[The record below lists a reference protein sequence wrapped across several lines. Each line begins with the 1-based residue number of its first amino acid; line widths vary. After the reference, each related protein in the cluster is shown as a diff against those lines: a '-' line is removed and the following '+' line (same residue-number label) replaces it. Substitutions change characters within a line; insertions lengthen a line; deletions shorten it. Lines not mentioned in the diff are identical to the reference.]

1 MQRSRLS
8 ATLLTDVSLC
18 DFFWSMTR
26 SASPVRALL
35 LLALMFLSPVL
46 LAEDQPTENQSTVA
60 AEPNEESL
68 WEMRVAAFA
77 RYGSS
82 YPASEDTQFNF
93 IPLPFPVYRGRF
105 LRLGGDAEQ
114 PIQGRLFRRDRI
126 RLGIDFDLRFGAD
139 SDEIDARTG
148 MPDLDF
154 MLEAGPEL
162 ELQFTDGHLAGGDLF
177 LALQLRAA
185 FSFDGL
191 DPTYRGLVFN
201 PELRYVKKLWQ
212 PRQQLRVRLKPTF
225 ANSEYMN
232 YFYGVEPQFAN
243 PLRPAFD
250 AKAGYLGTDLSVA
263 IRQPITKN
271 FEIWTGLRFGFH
283 QGAKND
289 NSPLYTQDVTPS
301 VYAAF
306 LYKFWE
312 SKKKVP
318 VED

>member
-1 MQRSRLS
+1 
-8 ATLLTDVSLC
+8 
-18 DFFWSMTR
+18 MTR
-26 SASPVRALL
+26 PVSSARALL
-35 LLALMFLSPVL
+35 LVALTFLSPAL
-46 LAEDQPTENQSTVA
+46 LAEDQPAESQSA
-60 AEPNEESL
+60 ATPEPKEESL
-68 WEMRVAAFA
+68 WEMRLAAFT

-82 YPASEDTQFNF
+82 YPASEETQFNF
-93 IPLPFPVYRGRF
+93 IPLPFPVYRGRY
-105 LRLGGDAEQ
+105 LRLGADAEK

-126 RLGIDFDLRFGAD
+126 RLGIDFDLRFGSD
-139 SDEIDARTG
+139 SDEIAARTG

-162 ELQFTDGHLAGGDLF
+162 ELQFVDGHLAGGDLF

-201 PELRYVKKLWQ
+201 PELQYLKKLRK
-212 PRQQLRVRLKPTF
+212 PGQQLRVRLTPTF
-225 ANSEYMN
+225 ANSDYMA
-232 YFYGVEPQFAN
+232 YFYTVEPQFAT
-243 PLRPAFD
+243 PQRSAFD
-250 AKAGYLGTDLSVA
+250 AKSGYMGTDISVA
-263 IRQPITKN
+263 LRQPITKR
-271 FEIWTGLRFGFH
+271 FEIWGGLRFGFH

-289 NSPLYTQDVTPS
+289 SSPLYTQDVTPS
-301 VYAAF
+301 IYVVF